1 VLAAVVATE
10 LLARLDLASA
20 PHVLA
25 VHPTSSPAP
34 RRWTSLLAHVVCL
47 PRAVSTSLRVHRVGP
62 LVCSPATSGPTGVPA
77 STRRTSHPASWS
89 IVARTTSG
97 APPGIARRP
106 RDRTVSIEEERT
118 SVPVAVRRGTQDRP
132 RSHTP
137 GRSRRAP
144 GDMQGGPHISW
155 WTVDVAS

>member
-1 VLAAVVATE
+1 
-10 LLARLDLASA
+10 
-20 PHVLA
+20 
-25 VHPTSSPAP
+25 
-34 RRWTSLLAHVVCL
+34 LAHVVCL
-47 PRAVSTSLRVHRVGP
+47 PRALSTSPDSPDRSPCVFTRHHLGTDGRARVDAANVPPSAPGP
-62 LVCSPATSGPTGVPA
+62 SSLGPRA
-77 STRRTSHPASWS
+77 
-89 IVARTTSG
+89 G